1 MPETEQNLT
10 SNPSEDQA
18 SIIPGPQQMQS
29 ANQLIQLSDQQLVK
43 LQSELDVV
51 QGNMRVLS
59 EMLAYLTS
67 PEQAS
72 NQQPDAADIEL
83 LTVSHFKIDLGTIL
97 CQTKRSTLKIWRK
110 IFQN

>member
-1 MPETEQNLT
+1 MPESEQNL
-10 SNPSEDQA
+10 SSIPPEDQA
-18 SIIPGPQQMQS
+18 SLTVSPQQVQS
-29 ANQLIQLSDQQLVK
+29 VNQLIQLSDQQLAK

-72 NQQPDAADIEL
+72 NQQPNSADLEL
-83 LTVSHFKIDLGTIL
+83 LTVRYF
-97 CQTKRSTLKIWRK
+97 
-110 IFQN
+110 